1 MKKINKKSNKKKYN
15 IPSSGRNSKKNN
27 KNNNNNKKNN
37 NLKRIYK
44 KVKENKIHKGGK
56 RKKNNNNNNNNN
68 NNEGNNYN
76 NDNNNNNDDDN
87 LSDIMGKGSKSIDN
101 VDLFNINQSKNNKSP
116 SGASGLDS
124 TVKNLKNNIDL
135 NNLSEEELE
144 MLMDNNED
152 ENNNNN
158 IPPTYYNTLSFENKV
173 KVDAN
178 QGLYLPGFDFTNFLD
193 YTNYKFKQ
201 DNDDAKEEDIK
212 TIDMF
217 GEDVDVSYNNVVN
230 KKMGYRD
237 FRIDNTLKP
246 EVALTELSSFNDII
260 TEAKKYTSQKR
271 KYVTMYGL
279 YNMVVILS
287 KYKKSEAQWLRVASL
302 LEITHR
308 YKGGNITRTDFFNSQ
323 LRLDMDTLNAMEEFW
338 KTDHIFMTDEEIE
351 NFKNELEFY
360 RHVEEE
366 K

>member
-1 MKKINKKSNKKKYN
+1 M
-15 IPSSGRNSKKNN
+15 
-27 KNNNNNKKNN
+27 
-37 NLKRIYK
+37 
-44 KVKENKIHKGGK
+44 
-56 RKKNNNNNNNNN
+56 
-68 NNEGNNYN
+68 
-76 NDNNNNNDDDN
+76 
-87 LSDIMGKGSKSIDN
+87 
-101 VDLFNINQSKNNKSP
+101 
-116 SGASGLDS
+116 
-124 TVKNLKNNIDL
+124 
-135 NNLSEEELE
+135 
-144 MLMDNNED
+144 
-152 ENNNNN
+152 
-158 IPPTYYNTLSFENKV
+158 
-173 KVDAN
+173 
-178 QGLYLPGFDFTNFLD
+178 PGFDFTNFLD